1 MLLSLCSFSESI
13 LEFTSHGLH
22 VSHSA
27 SSCGSATLG
36 LLSPVVLS
44 GLLRRVSAGRAG
56 LLLDVEGN
64 LSAPTA
70 SRVGLVVSLSERG
83 GTLCL

>member
-13 LEFTSHGLH
+13 LEFSSHGLH
-22 VSHSA
+22 VSHAA
-27 SSCGSATLG
+27 SSCGFATLG

-44 GLLRRVSAGRAG
+44 RLLRGVSAGRAG

-83 GTLCL
+83 GTLSL